1 MDRTVLDQSGNDW
14 LQSDAFLDNSPD
26 SLGFGLIPLDL
37 QMGAG
42 HLDAKRAVQ
51 QFRPGEFDNAGTANV
66 PAIGWDYGH
75 TNGTGTAIKY
85 RFAQQLVAGSFVSIT
100 VTFDRRVVFET
111 DNGTTNQ
118 FDVGDSFAQSES
130 VIPGQDQTNDLDIF
144 LLPAGAPNADNPI
157 AFSQSAEDALDH
169 LFAQVP
175 ATGMYEF
182 WIQQFDSDLGNGQDY
197 AVAWWANPFVPPAS
211 TSSGDYDGNG
221 IVDASDYHTWK
232 DNYGTTLAAAD
243 GNGDGAVNSA
253 DYTIWRNNLGE
264 TVGSGT
270 ESVPEPGILGL
281 FAVAGVI
288 LACRRRAA

>member
-1 MDRTVLDQSGNDW
+1 
-14 LQSDAFLDNSPD
+14 
-26 SLGFGLIPLDL
+26 
-37 QMGAG
+37 
-42 HLDAKRAVQ
+42 
-51 QFRPGEFDNAGTANV
+51 
-66 PAIGWDYGH
+66 
-75 TNGTGTAIKY
+75 
-85 RFAQQLVAGSFVSIT
+85 
-100 VTFDRRVVFET
+100 
-111 DNGTTNQ
+111 
-118 FDVGDSFAQSES
+118 
-130 VIPGQDQTNDLDIF
+130 
-144 LLPAGAPNADNPI
+144 
-157 AFSQSAEDALDH
+157 
-169 LFAQVP
+169 
-175 ATGMYEF
+175 MYEF